1 MRGGVLAAALIVGA
15 GAATAEP
22 DELVGGGC
30 RVRTV
35 ALAESGVA
43 EVEARCAWDVPA
55 DSVLAILRD
64 PERLGAAL
72 HALAECRRLADGRI
86 LQVHTVGWPL
96 ADRQVT
102 LDWREEPLD
111 AGGTRFVYGRSAR
124 QEPLAAGRVE
134 IAIDEGLWEVS
145 EQARGGTALVYTSR
159 YDAGGALEPF
169 LVRRFQREGI
179 ARSLAEL
186 RAAAL
191 SAHYSTSGLGR
202 GRPWALHAAK

>member
-1 MRGGVLAAALIVGA
+1 MRGGVLAAALLVGA

-55 DSVLAILRD
+55 DAVLAILRD

-72 HALAECRRLADGRI
+72 DALAESRRLADGRI

-111 AGGTRFVYGRSAR
+111 AGGARFVYGRSAR
-124 QEPLAAGRVE
+124 QEPLGAGRVE
-134 IAIDEGLWEVS
+134 IAVDEGLWEVS
-145 EQARGGTALVYTSR
+145 EQAGGGTALVYTSR

-186 RAAAL
+186 RAAA
-191 SAHYSTSGLGR
+191 SYSTSGLGR
-202 GRPWALHAAK
+202 GSPWASHAAK